1 MAYNK
6 VVYGGN
12 TLIDLT
18 GDDITAADLLAGKTA
33 HGADGEALTG
43 TMTNRGAVSGTIAT
57 KAGKYTVPA
66 GYHNGS
72 GTVGIS
78 ATEQAKIIA
87 TNIKSGVSILGV
99 TGSYSGDGI
108 SLQTK
113 SATYTPATTSQSATV
128 TADANYDGL
137 ASVAVT
143 VNAIP
148 YVEEDNSAG
157 GKTVTIG

>member
-12 TLIDLT
+12 VLIDLT
-18 GDDITAADLLAGKTA
+18 GDDVTAADLLAGKHA

-43 TMTNRGAVSGTIAT
+43 TMTNRGAVTGTIAT
-57 KAGKYTVPA
+57 KAGTYTVPA

-72 GTVGIS
+72 GSVGIS

-87 TNIKSGVSILGV
+87 GNIKAGVSILGV
-99 TGSYSGDGI
+99 QGSYSGEGAD
-108 SLQTK
+108 LQSK
-113 SATYTPATTSQSATV
+113 SVSYTPATTAQSATV
-128 TADANYDGL
+128 SADSGYDGL
-137 ASVAVT
+137 SSVAVT
-143 VNAIP
+143 VAAIP
-148 YVEEDNSAG
+148 YQEENNAAG

>member
-6 VVYGGN
+6 IVYGGT

-43 TMTNRGAVSGTIAT
+43 TMTNRGAVTGTIAT
-57 KAGKYTVPA
+57 KAGTYTVPS

-72 GTVGIS
+72 GSVGIS

-87 TNIKSGVSILGV
+87 GNIKAGVSILGV
-99 TGSYSGDGI
+99 TGTYTGEGI
-108 SLQTK
+108 ELQTK
-113 SATYTPATTSQSATV
+113 SATYTPATTAQTASV
-128 TADANYDGL
+128 TADQGYDGL
-137 ASVAVT
+137 SAVNVT

-148 YVEEDNSAG
+148 YNEELNSAG
-157 GKTVTIG
+157 GYTVTIG

>member
-6 VVYGGN
+6 IIYGG
-12 TLIDLT
+12 TILLDLT

-43 TMTNRGAVSGTIAT
+43 TMTNRGAVTGTIAT
-57 KAGKYTVPA
+57 KNGTYTVPS

-72 GTVGIS
+72 GSVGIS

-87 TNIKSGVSILGV
+87 GNIKAGVSILGV
-99 TGSYSGDGI
+99 TGTYSGEGI
-108 SLQTK
+108 ELQTK
-113 SATYTPATTSQSATV
+113 SATYTPATTAQTASV
-128 TADANYDGL
+128 TADAGYDGL
-137 ASVAVT
+137 SAVNVT

-148 YVEEDNSAG
+148 YNEELNSAG
-157 GKTVTIG
+157 GYTVTIG